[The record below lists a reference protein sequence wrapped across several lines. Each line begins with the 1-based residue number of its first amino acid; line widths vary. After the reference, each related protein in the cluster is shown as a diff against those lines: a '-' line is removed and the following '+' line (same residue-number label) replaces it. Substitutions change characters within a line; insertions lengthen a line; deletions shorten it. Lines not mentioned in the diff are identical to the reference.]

1 MPAAPALAGS
11 ASATATGK
19 EPAVPAATG
28 PTVPLGAAATTTVP
42 GSLVTLQP
50 TGPTGRIPG
59 DASDPSDFYGLGV
72 AVIGIVLAIVLAR
85 WLLRGHGGQSRGER

>member
-19 EPAVPAATG
+19 EPTVPAATG
-28 PTVPLGAAATTTVP
+28 PTSPLGAAATTVP

-50 TGPTGRIPG
+50 TAPTGRIPG

-72 AVIGIVLAIVLAR
+72 AVIGIVLAIAVAR
-85 WLLRGHGGQSRGER
+85 WLLRGHGGQSRGDR